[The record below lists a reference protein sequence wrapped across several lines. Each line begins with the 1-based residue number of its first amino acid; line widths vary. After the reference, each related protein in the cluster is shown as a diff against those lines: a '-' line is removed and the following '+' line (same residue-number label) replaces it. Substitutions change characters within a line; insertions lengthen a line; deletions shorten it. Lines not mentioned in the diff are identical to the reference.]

1 MIEKGLKRLGGTHGR
16 EHRCGLIPAAVSVYD
31 REKTDGHRR
40 NKGPGGQEDGRIQ
53 DRVRWKIKMKFGMEE
68 ILTVI
73 DKVKAAELALFE
85 YQDGDTRIKI
95 KGTGNRPSALAAVP
109 NAAEPTAELTAPEP
123 GAFAGHS
130 EADSAARSGPALD
143 TAEKALAAEAGKA
156 AAAGEAVEEA
166 CFHYVESPMVGTFYA
181 APSENDEPFVRVG
194 DAVRAGQTVGIV
206 EAMKLMNEIEAECD
220 GIVEEILVS
229 NEALVEYGQQ
239 LVKIRLT
246 QNG

>member
-1 MIEKGLKRLGGTHGR
+1 
-16 EHRCGLIPAAVSVYD
+16 
-31 REKTDGHRR
+31 
-40 NKGPGGQEDGRIQ
+40 
-53 DRVRWKIKMKFGMEE
+53 MKFGMEE

-109 NAAEPTAELTAPEP
+109 NAAEPAEKFTAPEP
-123 GAFAGHS
+123 GPFAGHP
-130 EADSAARSGPALD
+130 EADSAARSGPVLD

-156 AAAGEAVEEA
+156 AAAGEAPEEA

-239 LVKIRLT
+239 LVKIRMT